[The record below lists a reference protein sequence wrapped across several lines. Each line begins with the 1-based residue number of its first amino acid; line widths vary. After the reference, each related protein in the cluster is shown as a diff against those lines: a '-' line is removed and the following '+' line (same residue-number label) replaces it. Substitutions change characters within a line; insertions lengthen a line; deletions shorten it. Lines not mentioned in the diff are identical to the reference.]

1 MLLLLRLLFIERI
14 NIEFQLFF
22 YSLLV
27 LVDLVQQ
34 YFICSMFVWMSFFK
48 LVLVDFGK
56 VVDIME
62 VLW

>member
-34 YFICSMFVWMSFFK
+34 YFICNMFVWLSFFK